1 MVDHGPPIAREVGQ
15 GATRPPGQVTADVRK
30 NGDQDDDRQRQRSSH
45 TRDTRP
51 RLPLTEV
58 CGKGTDSWKL
68 IKKIGSGSFGDVYFG
83 VHSNTGDEVAIKIED
98 LKATHPQ
105 LNYESKL
112 LALLKGG
119 TGITQVYHAG
129 IEKNYNILVMDILGN
144 SLEEMILMC
153 NERRFTPR
161 TVLLLAIQL
170 LQRIEFVHLKGFLHR
185 DIKPENFLLGRG
197 KNCNMV
203 YMIDFGLSKRY
214 CDGRTHEHIL
224 YRDNKSLTGTAR
236 YASINAHRGI
246 EQSRRDDLEAI
257 GHMMMYFLRGSLPWQ
272 GLPAKTKED
281 KYRKIKEKKQETS
294 VEDLCGGFPKEFAEY
309 LTKVRSLQFTEKPD
323 YELLR
328 AKFQNRFVADGYVDD
343 GTFDWT
349 EKVRAKEKQRE
360 RDSKS
365 QTQDRRDERN
375 TNVDFGGVASSDTRP
390 SQVHEKAVAGTVKKS
405 KYALCCMRRGGQ

>member
-1 MVDHGPPIAREVGQ
+1 
-15 GATRPPGQVTADVRK
+15 
-30 NGDQDDDRQRQRSSH
+30 
-45 TRDTRP
+45 
-51 RLPLTEV
+51 
-58 CGKGTDSWKL
+58 
-68 IKKIGSGSFGDVYFG
+68 
-83 VHSNTGDEVAIKIED
+83 
-98 LKATHPQ
+98 
-105 LNYESKL
+105 
-112 LALLKGG
+112 
-119 TGITQVYHAG
+119 
-129 IEKNYNILVMDILGN
+129 
-144 SLEEMILMC
+144 
-153 NERRFTPR
+153 
-161 TVLLLAIQL
+161 
-170 LQRIEFVHLKGFLHR
+170 
-185 DIKPENFLLGRG
+185 
-197 KNCNMV
+197 
-203 YMIDFGLSKRY
+203 
-214 CDGRTHEHIL
+214 
-224 YRDNKSLTGTAR
+224 
-236 YASINAHRGI
+236 
-246 EQSRRDDLEAI
+246 
-257 GHMMMYFLRGSLPWQ
+257 LPWQ

-365 QTQDRRDERN
+365 QTQDRRDDERN